1 MTNVAKLFA
10 LPPILLPPRY
20 ALKVFSRAETEPVRI
35 FQSFPPFSIPY
46 ASFTLSHPFPFCSN
60 AFLFACYLYSCIVRP
75 RPCWHWSRYR
85 SRQTKVLQW
94 YVFQRQRQTLLQDRV
109 YAHLHNL
116 KDFLLPGLRRVSSS
130 PIPLKSRSQSVR
142 TVFFGCTKIYSLR
155 TRWVLIESILLERQ
169 PDSESK
175 VINGVDVSAG
185 ISGYMFSFHFFDT
198 SKKKKIYAVGS
209 DGQPKYLGTPWKGN
223 YALNQQASLT

>member
-1 MTNVAKLFA
+1 M
-10 LPPILLPPRY
+10 
-20 ALKVFSRAETEPVRI
+20 
-35 FQSFPPFSIPY
+35 
-46 ASFTLSHPFPFCSN
+46 
-60 AFLFACYLYSCIVRP
+60 
-75 RPCWHWSRYR
+75 
-85 SRQTKVLQW
+85 
-94 YVFQRQRQTLLQDRV
+94 QDRV

-155 TRWVLIESILLERQ
+155 TRWVLIERILLERQ